1 MQFMRSAT
9 VQVLCR
15 VLGVSGA
22 RGNERSNQAVERLSL
37 RALLFDGQSTSTC
50 RCRAAWADTPPAVF
64 YSNPAAHVTAA
75 AGRRCG
81 GVKTTP
87 RPRLLRER
95 DRCEV
100 CLRALDTRAD
110 ARGRPG
116 AEHLDQL
123 HVHPFPAA
131 AVRMPGAGSAARL
144 QVSPDEPPSTDRS
157 GPAKPNLL

>member
-1 MQFMRSAT
+1 
-9 VQVLCR
+9 
-15 VLGVSGA
+15 VSGA
-22 RGNERSNQAVERLSL
+22 RGNERSNQVVARLFL
-37 RALLFDGQSTSTC
+37 RALLFDGQSTPAW
-50 RCRAAWADTPPAVF
+50 RDRAACSDAPAVVF

-75 AGRRCG
+75 AGRGCG

-87 RPRLLRER
+87 RPRLLREL

-123 HVHPFPAA
+123 HVHPFPGA
-131 AVRMPGAGSAARL
+131 AVRMPRRWFGRQAAGESR
-144 QVSPDEPPSTDRS
+144 
-157 GPAKPNLL
+157 